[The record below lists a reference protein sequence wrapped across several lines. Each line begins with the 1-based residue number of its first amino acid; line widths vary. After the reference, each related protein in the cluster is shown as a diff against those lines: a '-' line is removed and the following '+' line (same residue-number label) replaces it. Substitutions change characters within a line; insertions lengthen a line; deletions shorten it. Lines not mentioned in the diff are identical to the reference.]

1 MKLFPKFN
9 IRIRYIINFL
19 ISLNTDLG
27 YNEKSKIL
35 FHKITI
41 INK

>member
-9 IRIRYIINFL
+9 IRIRNTINFL
-19 ISLNTDLG
+19 ISLNTDLD